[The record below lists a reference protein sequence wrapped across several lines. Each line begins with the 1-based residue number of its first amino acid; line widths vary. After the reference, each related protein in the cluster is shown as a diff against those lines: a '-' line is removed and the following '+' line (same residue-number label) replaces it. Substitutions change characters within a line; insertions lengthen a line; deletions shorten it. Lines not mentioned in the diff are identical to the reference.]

1 MDFNFETK
9 DSAIEAFIKD
19 NARNRNFDGIGV
31 DINSLKAKQNPLS

>member
-19 NARNRNFDGIGV
+19 IECKGVEVKNRNESFDGI
-31 DINSLKAKQNPLS
+31 INIA